1 MYNLSAYYIARTFAD
16 IPAELIN
23 TLLFVIIAYWFGG
36 LKHDAGAFFGL
47 LFRWATGAGACVA
60 DVGAVTR
67 QLELW
72 LQHPALQCLSAEGT
86 AAFQP
91 QAQAATLLRTICAE
105 RCMH

>member
-47 LFRWATGAGACVA
+47 LFRWVVLSPL
-60 DVGAVTR
+60 VGVR
-67 QLELW
+67 VGGG
-72 LQHPALQCLSAEGT
+72 SS
-86 AAFQP
+86 
-91 QAQAATLLRTICAE
+91 
-105 RCMH
+105 